1 MNDDTERRHRWIFGR
16 RGALRGLAFGSIGL
30 PLLAAR
36 GTARASECG
45 TSQTVPVEGP
55 YFLGE
60 PRATAR
66 TGIGLVLRGCVRD
79 AQSCAPIAGVTLVR
93 WHANRHGIYEDYF
106 RAKITSDAEGRYRFE
121 TIVPG
126 KYAGLARHIHFALTA
141 PGYQGLVTQWQL
153 ADDEEPAAEVEFD
166 FVLNPV

>member
-1 MNDDTERRHRWIFGR
+1 MSQRAERRHQWVFGR
-16 RGALRGLAFGSIGL
+16 RGALRGLAFGSVGL
-30 PLLAAR
+30 PLLASR
-36 GTARASECG
+36 GTARASECES
-45 TSQTVPVEGP
+45 TQTVPIEGP

-66 TGIGLVLRGCVRD
+66 TGTGLVMHGSVRD
-79 AQSCAPIAGVTLVR
+79 AVSCAPIAGVTLVR

-106 RAKITSDAEGRYRFE
+106 RAKVESDGEGRYRFE

-141 PGYQGLVTQWQL
+141 DGYQGLITQWQI
-153 ADDEEPAAEVEFD
+153 DDGVEPAAEVELD
-166 FVLNPV
+166 FALSPV